1 MSKLKKLYNSDLNL
15 WREQTAIAIQDKDI
29 ESLDWDGLLEEIEA
43 MGASEKR
50 ALRSYTRRLIEHIL
64 KIKYW
69 QLEQKYNKKHWE
81 KEVINFRYEINQ
93 ILKESPSLKN
103 YFQQNYQDWYFNS
116 VKAMKREFDIP
127 NDNFVSS
134 EIIMNEDYFG

>member
-15 WREQTAIAIQDKDI
+15 WREQTAIAIQNKDI
-29 ESLDWDGLLEEIEA
+29 ESLDWDGLLAEIED

-50 ALRSYTRRLIEHIL
+50 ALRSYTRSLIEHIL
-64 KIKYW
+64 KLKYW
-69 QLEQKYNKKHWE
+69 QLEREYNQKHWE
-81 KEVINFRYEINQ
+81 KEVINFRYEIKQ

-103 YFQQNYQDWYFNS
+103 YLQQNYRDWYLNS

-127 NDNFVSS
+127 SDSLIS
-134 EIIMNEDYFG
+134 LETIMNEDYFA

>member
-15 WREQTAIAIQDKDI
+15 WREQTAIAIQNKDI
-29 ESLDWDGLLEEIEA
+29 ESLDWDGLLAEIED

-64 KIKYW
+64 QLKYW
-69 QLEQKYNKKHWE
+69 QLEREYNQRHWE
-81 KEVINFRYEINQ
+81 KEVINFRYEIKQ
-93 ILKESPSLKN
+93 ILKESLSLKN
-103 YFQQNYQDWYFNS
+103 YLQQNYRDWYLNS

-127 NDNFVSS
+127 SDSLIS
-134 EIIMNEDYFG
+134 LETIMNEDYFA